1 MIAASDSTARPKAS
15 RGAARLHQFINP
27 ATLILVAAVAL
38 TVLGVTVLFSASMSI
53 RTDPYFFVRRQVC
66 FVGAAL
72 IIGFLA
78 ARLNFERLRRFTW
91 WLVAAVGIG
100 LVLVLIP
107 GIGVEVNGSRRWF
120 EFGPIR
126 LQVSDCAKVAMVY
139 ALAHYLANNHKDIGH
154 VLKGFVYPLGGVGL
168 CALLILLEPDFGTA
182 MLVGAVGA
190 TMLWLAGARLIYLI
204 PSVLLGA
211 AALGVAIMHNPVRL
225 ARITSFM
232 DVEANRSDGAYQ
244 LWQAI
249 LAFGAGGV
257 QGVGIGNGRQQMAF
271 LPEAHT
277 DFIFAIVGEEL
288 GLAVTLGVVV
298 VFALIFMAGVM
309 HMRRAP
315 NLFQYL
321 LVGGCLMLL
330 TTQAIIN
337 LGVVTGLLP
346 TKGMSLPFIS
356 YGGSNLML
364 MATVVGVML
373 NTQTAWSR
381 PLLRDRD
388 TEFKEVAA

>member
-1 MIAASDSTARPKAS
+1 MTAHSDTPARPKSS

-53 RTDPYFFVRRQVC
+53 RTDPYFFVRRQVI

-78 ARLNFERLRRFTW
+78 ARLNFERLRQFTW
-91 WLVAAVGIG
+91 WFVAAVGVG

-107 GIGVEVNGSRRWF
+107 GIGIEVNGSRRWF

-126 LQVSDCAKVAMVY
+126 LQVSDCAKVALVY

-204 PSVLLGA
+204 PSVLLGS
-211 AALGVAIMHNPVRL
+211 AALGVAILHNPVRL
-225 ARITSFM
+225 ARITSFL

-330 TTQAIIN
+330 TTQALIN

>member
-1 MIAASDSTARPKAS
+1 MSTHAEKPTGARKP
-15 RGAARLHQFINP
+15 RGGARLHQYVNP

-53 RTDPYFFVRRQVC
+53 RTDPYFFVRRQIC

-72 IIGFLA
+72 LIGFLA
-78 ARLNFERLRRFTW
+78 ARLNFERLRGLTW
-91 WLVAAVGIG
+91 WLVGIVGIG
-100 LVLVLIP
+100 LLLVLVP

-120 EFGPIR
+120 DFGPVR
-126 LQVSDCAKVAMVY
+126 LQISDCAKVAMVF
-139 ALAHYLANNHKDIGH
+139 ALAHYLANNQKDIGH
-154 VLKGFVYPLGGVGL
+154 FLRGFVYPLGGVGL

-182 MLVGAVGA
+182 MLVGAVGV

-211 AALGVAIMHNPVRL
+211 GALGLAILHNPVRL
-225 ARITSFM
+225 ARITSFL

-298 VFALIFMAGVM
+298 VFALIFLAGVM

-330 TTQAIIN
+330 TLQAIIN

-388 TEFKEVAA
+388 TEFKEVTA

>member
-1 MIAASDSTARPKAS
+1 
-15 RGAARLHQFINP
+15 
-27 ATLILVAAVAL
+27 
-38 TVLGVTVLFSASMSI
+38 VLFSASMSI

>member
-1 MIAASDSTARPKAS
+1 MTVSAPSTKHPPAS
-15 RGAARLHQFINP
+15 RAGGRLQQFVNP

-53 RTDPYFFVRRQVC
+53 RTDPYFFVRRQIC

-78 ARLNFERLRRFTW
+78 ARLNFERLRGLTW
-91 WLVAAVGIG
+91 WLVGIVGIG
-100 LVLVLIP
+100 LLLVLVP

-120 EFGPIR
+120 DFGPVR

-139 ALAHYLANNHKDIGH
+139 ALAHYLANHQKDIGRFMQ
-154 VLKGFVYPLGGVGL
+154 GFVYPLGGVGL
-168 CALLILLEPDFGTA
+168 CSLLILLEPDFGTA
-182 MLVGAVGA
+182 MLVGAVGV

-204 PSVLLGA
+204 PSVVLGA
-211 AALGVAIMHNPVRL
+211 GALGLAILHNPVRL
-225 ARITSFM
+225 ARITSFL

-257 QGVGIGNGRQQMAF
+257 QRVGIGNGRQQMAF

-288 GLAVTLGVVV
+288 GLAVTLGVVI
-298 VFALIFMAGVM
+298 VFALIFVAGIM

-330 TTQAIIN
+330 TLQAIIN

-356 YGGSNLML
+356 YGGSNLLL
-364 MATVVGVML
+364 MATIVGVML

>member
-1 MIAASDSTARPKAS
+1 MTARTDTAQGPRTP
-15 RGAARLHQFINP
+15 RGAARLHQFVNP

-53 RTDPYFFVRRQVC
+53 RTDPYFFVRRQIC

-72 IIGFLA
+72 LIGFLA
-78 ARLNFERLRRFTW
+78 ARLNFERLRGLTW
-91 WLVAAVGIG
+91 WFVGIVGIG
-100 LVLVLIP
+100 LLLVLVP

-120 EFGPIR
+120 EFGPVR
-126 LQVSDCAKVAMVY
+126 LQVSDCAKVAMVF
-139 ALAHYLANNHKDIGH
+139 ALAHYLANTQKDIGKF
-154 VLKGFVYPLGGVGL
+154 LQGFVYPLGGVAL

-182 MLVGAVGA
+182 MLVGAVGV
-190 TMLWLAGARLIYLI
+190 TMLWLAGARLLYLI

-211 AALGVAIMHNPVRL
+211 TVLGIAILHNPVRL
-225 ARITSFM
+225 ARITSFL

-298 VFALIFMAGVM
+298 VFALIFLAGIM

-330 TTQAIIN
+330 TLQAIIN

-356 YGGSNLML
+356 YGGSNLLL

>member
-1 MIAASDSTARPKAS
+1 MTAPSETTSRARGP
-15 RGAARLHQFINP
+15 RGAARLHQFVNP

-53 RTDPYFFVRRQVC
+53 RTDPYFFVRRQVI

-72 IIGFLA
+72 VIGFLA
-78 ARLNFERLRRFTW
+78 ARLNFERLRKFTW
-91 WLVAAVGIG
+91 WLVAIVGIG

-120 EFGPIR
+120 DFGPIR
-126 LQVSDCAKVAMVY
+126 LQVSDCAKVAMVF
-139 ALAHYLANNHKDIGH
+139 ALSHYLANNQKDIGH
-154 VLKGFVYPLGGVGL
+154 VLRGFLYPLGGVGL
-168 CALLILLEPDFGTA
+168 CALLILFEPDFGTA
-182 MLVGAVGA
+182 MLVGAVGV
-190 TMLWLAGARLIYLI
+190 TMLWLAGARLRFLI

-211 AALGVAIMHNPVRL
+211 GGLALAILHNPVRL
-225 ARITSFM
+225 ARITSFL

-298 VFALIFMAGVM
+298 VFALIFLAGVM
-309 HMRRAP
+309 HLRRAP
-315 NLFQYL
+315 NLFQFL
-321 LVGGCLMLL
+321 LVAGCLMMMTL
-330 TTQAIIN
+330 QAIIN

-356 YGGSNLML
+356 YGGSNLLL